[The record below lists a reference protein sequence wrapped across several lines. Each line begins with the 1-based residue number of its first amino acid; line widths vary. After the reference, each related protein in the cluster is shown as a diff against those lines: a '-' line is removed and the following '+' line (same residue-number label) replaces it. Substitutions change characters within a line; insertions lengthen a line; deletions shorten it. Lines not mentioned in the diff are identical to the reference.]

1 VKARELA
8 ELGIPRGDG
17 VRLAGEAIRQAK
29 RAGIEKNQ
37 IPAILR
43 DLVASPETYREHPVF
58 GPLAVHV
65 AESAEPIVPFV
76 PRETP
81 APYQVWGSALD
92 AELTQYPGKTSAL
105 LGLKS
110 GVRLDRF
117 GFFGKA
123 RAGMWHFNRAYFAAD
138 LGGVLEYYPSP
149 HAAVRVDI
157 GDTILFYG
165 GTALGTVHNFQPGIG
180 MSYRF

>member
-1 VKARELA
+1 MRALLCLLFWLP
-8 ELGIPRGDG
+8 ELGAG
-17 VRLAGEAIRQAK
+17 VTGTHLHKIDEAPVGVSGRLFLNFSR
-29 RAGIEKNQ
+29 
-37 IPAILR
+37 
-43 DLVASPETYREHPVF
+43 
-58 GPLAVHV
+58 
-65 AESAEPIVPFV
+65 
-76 PRETP
+76 
-81 APYQVWGSALD
+81 GSALD

-149 HAAVRVDI
+149 HTAVRIDV

-180 MSYRF
+180 VSYRF